1 MGKLFFF
8 ALGVGATVFVV
19 VKGRELARKAT
30 PQAVQESFA
39 KKVSGLV
46 DQASQFLSN
55 VQEGSAQREAELRDE
70 LGIHDRDAHSA

>member
-46 DQASQFLSN
+46 DHASQFLSN

-70 LGIHDRDAHSA
+70 LGIHDRDPHRA

>member
-70 LGIHDRDAHSA
+70 LGIHDRDAHRA